1 MFEILQSL
9 SRVVLALLSG
19 AMLIFGFFFFFDGVS
34 GIDPN
39 SEKGYGLV
47 WTEIRAMLGKPES
60 LYVFAPITAVTAYV
74 LGIVNVAV
82 SSLLF
87 GWLWKNT
94 KDDLVLISQIET
106 LQKPQLLKETL
117 DFLYIKR
124 ALVASFFP
132 LIIFGLGL
140 LCDRYEWKQSPWVRI
155 AAGICLALV
164 GGLAPFLAG
173 WLTRLL
179 QTITKEL
186 SDEAPNNAMEPTQR
200 TRGSSL
206 SC

>member
-19 AMLIFGFFFFFDGVS
+19 AMLIFGFFFFSDGAS
-34 GIDPN
+34 GIDPK
-39 SEKGYGLV
+39 SEEGYGLV
-47 WTEIRAMLGKPES
+47 WTEIRAMLDRPDA
-60 LYVFAPITAVTAYV
+60 LYVFGPITAVTAYV

-87 GWLWKNT
+87 SVLWKDT

-106 LQKPQLLKETL
+106 LQKPHLLKELL
-117 DFLYIKR
+117 DVLYIKR

-140 LCDRYEWKQSPWVRI
+140 ACDRYEWK
-155 AAGICLALV
+155 
-164 GGLAPFLAG
+164 
-173 WLTRLL
+173 
-179 QTITKEL
+179 
-186 SDEAPNNAMEPTQR
+186 
-200 TRGSSL
+200 
-206 SC
+206 